1 MGEGSRFYF
10 TLPLVRRR
18 RGRGADGSDDSQ
30 PTLFAR
36 LAPGQQ
42 VTALVVDDS
51 TVSRRI
57 LASLLE
63 SAGLQVITATGGTRR
78 HGARARSIGPT

>member
-1 MGEGSRFYF
+1 MTG
-10 TLPLVRRR
+10 RRD
-18 RGRGADGSDDSQ
+18 GRDDSQ

-63 SAGLQVITATGGTRR
+63 SAACR
-78 HGARARSIGPT
+78 